1 MDKEKP
7 VQATKIMIVEDEP
20 NAREASRLY
29 LSYCGH
35 DVATAENA
43 ESAMRQA
50 ERQEPDVLVCD
61 WRLGAGGSGVDVAR
75 AIQNRYATPVIFMT
89 AYPIDELVEATAD
102 LAVSRYLKKPVS
114 LAVLADAIS
123 KAA

>member
-1 MDKEKP
+1 MDEEKP
-7 VQATKIMIVEDEP
+7 VLPAKVLVVEDEP

-29 LSYCGH
+29 LSHCGH
-35 DVATAENA
+35 EVTTAANA
-43 ESAMRQA
+43 ESAIQQA
-50 ERQEPDVLVCD
+50 EEQQPDVLVCD

-75 AIQNRYATPVIFMT
+75 EIQRRYATPVIFVT

-114 LAVLADAIS
+114 LAVLAAAIA